1 MLQWKGG
8 QGWLTVEWLAGLCC
22 TRGLCMCPL
31 VMSGRY
37 ARVARPA
44 EVRCGGAGGAAA
56 IKGSSIA
63 IDETSIA
70 VASSAPATLRAYI
83 ILYST
88 YSHQRLLVLN
98 GELMESDTPFGLY
111 QRERIEDGINPP
123 RGKRDAEKLE
133 PAVLPVLISGMRWQ

>member
-31 VMSGRY
+31 VIMSGRY

-70 VASSAPATLRAYI
+70 VASSAPYGTNHLQDVARPF
-83 ILYST
+83 ILE
-88 YSHQRLLVLN
+88 N
-98 GELMESDTPFGLY
+98 D
-111 QRERIEDGINPP
+111 
-123 RGKRDAEKLE
+123 RDILE
-133 PAVLPVLISGMRWQ
+133 NDQ